1 MHPYQG
7 GPPLPSPATVRGIPL
22 GPGERVVYFH
32 HTKNV
37 GMRILMFFMGIG
49 LAVLLIGLLFLW
61 LAFTDQSDT
70 TVITNRRFIRVSGKK
85 PAETMGIRDILR
97 TESVHGLRNRLTE
110 MRLYDAHERC
120 VGVAFT
126 SDEGLKLLVR
136 RILADRT
143 IVDEMPSVTYEP

>member
-1 MHPYQG
+1 
-7 GPPLPSPATVRGIPL
+7 
-22 GPGERVVYFH
+22 
-32 HTKNV
+32 
-37 GMRILMFFMGIG
+37 
-49 LAVLLIGLLFLW
+49 
-61 LAFTDQSDT
+61 
-70 TVITNRRFIRVSGKK
+70 
-85 PAETMGIRDILR
+85 
-97 TESVHGLRNRLTE
+97 

>member
-1 MHPYQG
+1 
-7 GPPLPSPATVRGIPL
+7 
-22 GPGERVVYFH
+22 
-32 HTKNV
+32 
-37 GMRILMFFMGIG
+37 
-49 LAVLLIGLLFLW
+49 
-61 LAFTDQSDT
+61 
-70 TVITNRRFIRVSGKK
+70 VSGKK

-110 MRLYDAHERC
+110 MRLYDAGGRFL
-120 VGVAFT
+120 GVAFT